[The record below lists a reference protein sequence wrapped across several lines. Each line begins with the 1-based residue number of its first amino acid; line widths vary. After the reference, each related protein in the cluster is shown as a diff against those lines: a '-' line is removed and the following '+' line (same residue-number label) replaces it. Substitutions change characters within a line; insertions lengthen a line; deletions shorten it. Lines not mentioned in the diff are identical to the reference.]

1 MNACG
6 LRSDV
11 WPRVLAAGL
20 GLLAGAVTAATAAE
34 RAALQE
40 DFTGLLTPDQYR
52 SVIHDVFGADIK
64 IGGRLDAIP
73 RINGLM
79 AVGANSMSVSP
90 SSMEQYDSI
99 ARSIGTQV
107 TNARHR
113 NVLIPCRPKSAD
125 GADETCARRFFSE
138 VGGLLLRRPL
148 TAEELALYVDSAGAA
163 AHRLKDFYS
172 GLSLGLAGL
181 LSAPEFLYRQE
192 TTEPDAEHHGVRLDA
207 YAKAARLS
215 FFLWDSVPDV
225 RLLAAAR
232 NGELDTPK
240 GLERQ
245 VDRMIASP
253 RLEQGVRAF
262 FSDMLHF
269 DEFANLAKDTA
280 IYPKFSSEVAADARE
295 QTLRTLVDLLLTRRG
310 DYRDVFTT
318 KRTFMTKALAA
329 IYRVPLTLDEPNG
342 APDAWQPYEFGADD
356 PRAGILMQVSFVA
369 LNAHPGRSSPTL
381 RGKAL
386 REVLL
391 CERVP
396 PPPGNVDF
404 SLVQDTG
411 NPVYKTARARLT
423 AHHRN
428 PVCAGCHKLIDPVG
442 LALENFD
449 GGGDYRTTEN
459 GVAID
464 TSGELDGVKFASGGQ
479 LGQVMHDNPATASC
493 LVTRLAAYA
502 LGHTPALDERPW
514 LEHLEVD
521 FTADKYVVP
530 ALMRRIALSPEFYR
544 PREHGVLALVK
555 SFKASSSE
563 AHQ

>member
-1 MNACG
+1 MST
-6 LRSDV
+6 RSRRRTL
-11 WPRVLAAGL
+11 WPRVLAAG
-20 GLLAGAVTAATAAE
+20 GVLLVGGATAATAAE
-34 RAALQE
+34 RAALPE
-40 DFTGLLTPDQYR
+40 DFAGLLTPDQYR
-52 SVIHDVFGADIK
+52 AVIHDVFGADIK

-73 RINGLM
+73 RVNGLM

-90 SSMEQYDSI
+90 SSMEQFDSI
-99 ARSIGTQV
+99 ARSIGAQV
-107 TNARHR
+107 TDARHR
-113 NVLIPCRPKSAD
+113 NVLIPCIPKSTND
-125 GADETCARRFFSE
+125 ADEACARRFFSD
-138 VGGLLLRRPL
+138 VGSLLLRRPL

-163 AHRLKDFYS
+163 ARQLKDFYS

-192 TTEPDAEHHGVRLDA
+192 TTAPDPEHHGVRLDA

-215 FFLWDSVPDV
+215 FFLWDSVPDR

-232 NGELDTPK
+232 KGELDTPA

-329 IYRVPLTLDEPNG
+329 VYRVPLALDEPNG

-411 NPVYKTARARLT
+411 NPVYKTARTRLT

-428 PVCAGCHKLIDPVG
+428 PVCAGCHKLIDPIG

-459 GVAID
+459 GEPID
-464 TSGELDGVKFASGGQ
+464 TSGELDGVKFASGAQ
-479 LGQVMHDNPATASC
+479 LGQVLHNNPAAASC
-493 LVTRLAAYA
+493 LVTRLSAYA
-502 LGHTPALDERPW
+502 LGHAPEQDEKPW
-514 LEHLEVD
+514 IEQLRAD
-521 FTADKYVVP
+521 FSADKYVVP
-530 ALMRRIALSPEFYR
+530 ALMRQIALSPEFYR
-544 PREHGVLALVK
+544 PRGHDELALVK
-555 SFKASSSE
+555 SAKASSSE
-563 AHQ
+563 AH